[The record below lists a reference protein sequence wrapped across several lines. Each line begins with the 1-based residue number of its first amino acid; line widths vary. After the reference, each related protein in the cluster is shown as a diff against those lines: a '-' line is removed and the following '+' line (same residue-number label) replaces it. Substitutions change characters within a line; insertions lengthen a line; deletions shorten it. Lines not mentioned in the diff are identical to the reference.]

1 VASREPTSASSRSIS
16 FRYLDE
22 QAFRFNN
29 RKADDWSRCSEL
41 TSQVLGKRVTYA
53 ELTGKLGETQN

>member
-1 VASREPTSASSRSIS
+1 LGGTDVSVPPFHL

-29 RKADDWSRCSEL
+29 RKDADGEILKNADRFDQL
-41 TSQVLGKRVTYA
+41 VLQIFGKRLTYSQ
-53 ELTGKLGETQN
+53 LILIPS